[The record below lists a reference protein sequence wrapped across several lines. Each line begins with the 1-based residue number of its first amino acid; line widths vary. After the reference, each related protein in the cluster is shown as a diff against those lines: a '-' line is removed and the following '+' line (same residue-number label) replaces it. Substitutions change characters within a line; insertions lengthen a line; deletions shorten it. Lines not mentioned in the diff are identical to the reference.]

1 MTPTLWPTGSGG
13 WRTSRKRDAKMICA
27 LQEISRAFLG
37 LSQKRKTD
45 GKLVVL
51 ERRTSQGKGGILI
64 ELCALSW
71 LQI

>member
-1 MTPTLWPTGSGG
+1 
-13 WRTSRKRDAKMICA
+13 MICA

-51 ERRTSQGKGGILI
+51 ERRTSQGKGGILT